1 MIKSSQA
8 RKQRRFRLSAPA
20 HVTQHFVRVGLD
32 KQLAKKLGIKR
43 RTVQLSKGDSVAVV
57 SGAKKGKSGKV
68 IRVNM
73 KRGFAYIDTITR
85 KNAKAKELNVPV
97 YISNLKITDLNLTDK
112 YRAGKLA
119 LKAQPKAVEKK
130 KEEERKPEAMSAPEP
145 SEEAEVE
152 KKAVEAMVK

>member
-85 KNAKAKELNVPV
+85 KNAKGKELNVPV

-119 LKAQPKAVEKK
+119 LKVQPKVVEKK
-130 KEEERKPEAMSAPEP
+130 DERKPEAMRAPEP
-145 SEEAEVE
+145 SEEAKVE

>member
-32 KQLAKKLGIKR
+32 KQFAKKLGIKR

-85 KNAKAKELNVPV
+85 KNAKGKELNVPV

-112 YRAGKLA
+112 YRATSLRSRRSPRPRRRRRRGS
-119 LKAQPKAVEKK
+119 Q
-130 KEEERKPEAMSAPEP
+130 RR
-145 SEEAEVE
+145 
-152 KKAVEAMVK
+152 